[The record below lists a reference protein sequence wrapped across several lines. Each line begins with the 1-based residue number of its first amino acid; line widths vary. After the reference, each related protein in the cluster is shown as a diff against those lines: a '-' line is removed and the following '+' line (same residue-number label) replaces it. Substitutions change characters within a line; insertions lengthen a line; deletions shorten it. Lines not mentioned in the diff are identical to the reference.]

1 MIICHF
7 DRLAVIT
14 NITKQLEFASPYIL
28 SESNKMI
35 LKKLIFA
42 SVLSTSA
49 LFYGSAL
56 HAQPETAQDM
66 LIETDVMVP
75 TRAGFSVAANI
86 YRPDK
91 PGRFPVIMSMGPYGK
106 DDLPAEYDGV
116 FENGQ
121 IVVSDYAA
129 FETPDP
135 AYWVHFDYVVI
146 AADSP
151 GAGKSG
157 GDLDIWGP
165 IESDAFYDLIE
176 WAGVQSWSNGNVGL
190 NGVSYFGMSQWS
202 VAALNPPHLKAI
214 MPGEALT
221 DLYRDV
227 AFHGGI
233 PYNFAG
239 PWMEHRILP
248 VKRADAELVRNV
260 ALDLAAHPLFDEYW
274 QSWVPKLEDISV
286 PAYVTASWPD
296 HGLHTR
302 GTLLGFEQIASEEK
316 WLEIHGRK
324 KWEYYYSRDSLERQ
338 KRFYD
343 FYLKQIDNGFQDTPR
358 VRYERRNAFYDGET
372 ITTDF
377 WPPAGTEYQHYFLT
391 DDGRL
396 DLDPSRNSSALSY
409 AALDPNEQL
418 SFRHVF
424 DADTEITGT
433 AKLRLWVEAAGAD
446 DMDLFIGLS
455 KLDRN
460 GNEVLMAGYN
470 DTEYGHVAS
479 GWLRVSHRE
488 LDPELSTVSRPVLRH
503 QQVLKLEPGERV
515 PVDIEILSSSTLFRQ
530 GESLVVRVQGTELTG
545 AGDIA
550 HEGNV
555 NMGEHIVYVG
565 GETDSHLVIPVV
577 FP

>member
-1 MIICHF
+1 
-7 DRLAVIT
+7 
-14 NITKQLEFASPYIL
+14 
-28 SESNKMI
+28 MI
-35 LKKLIFA
+35 LKKLILA
-42 SVLSTSA
+42 SVLAASA
-49 LFYGSAL
+49 LIGSNAA
-56 HAQPETAQDM
+56 HAQPETVQGI
-66 LIETDVMVP
+66 LIETDVMVE
-75 TRAGFSVAANI
+75 TRAGFAVAANI
-86 YRPDK
+86 YRPDL

-129 FETPDP
+129 FETADP
-135 AYWVHFDYVVI
+135 AYWVHYGYVVI

-157 GDLDIWGP
+157 GDLDLWGP

-176 WAGVQSWSNGNVGL
+176 WAGVQPWSNGNVGL
-190 NGVSYFGMSQWS
+190 NGVSYFGMSQWY

-239 PWMEHRILP
+239 PWMEYRILP
-248 VKRADAELVRNV
+248 VKRPEAELVRNI
-260 ALDLAAHPLFDEYW
+260 ALEAEAHPLFDEYW
-274 QSWVPKLEDISV
+274 QSWTPDLGNISI

-324 KWEYYYSRDSLERQ
+324 KWEHYYSRDSLERQ
-338 KRFYD
+338 RKFFD
-343 FYLKQIDNGFQDTPR
+343 HYLKDIDNGFQDVPR
-358 VRYERRNAFYDGET
+358 VRYERRNAFYDGE
-372 ITTDF
+372 IISTDF
-377 WPPAGTEYQHYFLT
+377 WPPANTEYQHYFLT
-391 DDGRL
+391 NDGRL
-396 DLDPSRNSSALSY
+396 DVDPLRNSSTLRYSSLDPSQ
-409 AALDPNEQL
+409 QL
-418 SFRHVF
+418 AFRHVF
-424 DADTEITGT
+424 EADTEITGT
-433 AKLRLWVEAAGAD
+433 AKLRLWVEAENSD
-446 DMDLFIGLS
+446 DMDLFVGLS

-460 GNEVLMAGYN
+460 GNEVPMAGYN
-470 DTEYGHVAS
+470 DVEDGHVAS

-488 LDPELSTVSRPVLRH
+488 LDAEQSTVSRPVLLH
-503 QQVLKLEPGERV
+503 QNVLKLKPTERV
-515 PVDIEILSSSTLFRQ
+515 PVEIEILSSSTLFRQ

-550 HEGNV
+550 HEENV
-555 NMGEHIVYVG
+555 NVGDHIVYVG
-565 GETDSHLVIPVV
+565 GETDSQLVIPVV
-577 FP
+577 SD